1 MNTLFNKPVTELIT
15 LRHSVRNYKN
25 SSLSKDIIEKYKN

>member
-15 LRHSVRNYKN
+15 LIHSVRNYKN